1 MNSLR
6 IMHGCFLN
14 QSPQETVMSGSSVP
28 SSLGTFEN
36 KSESIWKAIELEMRQ
51 QQNPEKMVQL
61 WKELDQALLEEER
74 RKVQQ
79 RLAQSR
85 QKLTVA

>member
-1 MNSLR
+1 
-6 IMHGCFLN
+6 
-14 QSPQETVMSGSSVP
+14 MSGSSVP
-28 SSLGTFEN
+28 PSLGTFEN

-79 RLAQSR
+79 KLALSR
-85 QKLTVA
+85 QKLSVA